1 MRAGLRLMRP
11 LLGAAPQGAGAGTAY
26 VALSFAV
33 SGVLTYVFQSLS
45 ARLLGPAGYGQLA
58 LLWSAT
64 FLTVQVLWIGAS
76 QTLGGNIAERE
87 ARGRDWRPVLSSVR
101 RMQALLLACFLL
113 LVAAAF
119 PALSGGLFGGSP
131 ALTAA
136 FAAAVAAYAPEYF
149 RRGVFG
155 GYRQFS
161 RLGLL
166 HVLESASRAALAA
179 ALLLWGAGV
188 WGPAL
193 AMVLAPLVAVA
204 LVRPASPSPPPLR
217 EPFSLRRALGFASP
231 VLLCTALAQA
241 FMNGGPLLVSLLGG
255 SREQAGLLLAAL
267 ILARAPQ
274 YVLSPAIAGLLP
286 HASRT
291 LAENGPRGL
300 DRFAARAASLVAAA
314 GLAMVAGVWLFGEPA
329 MRLLY
334 GPGFGAGRDVLVP
347 LAALA
352 GLYLLC
358 EVVNQALFAR
368 GLGRRAALG
377 WACGLPVAAACLAL
391 PGAGPVERVARAL
404 AAGVLAAALA
414 QLALYLQARRKDR
427 GR

>member
-1 MRAGLRLMRP
+1 MRAAFRMMRP
-11 LLGAAPQGAGAGTAY
+11 LLGASPQGASAGTAY
-26 VALSFAV
+26 VAISFAA
-33 SGVLTYVFQSLS
+33 SGALTYVFQSLS

-76 QTLGGNIAERE
+76 QTLGSHIAGRE
-87 ARGRDWRPVLSSVR
+87 ARGLDWRPVLASVR
-101 RMQALLLACFLL
+101 RMQALLLGGFLVL
-113 LVAAAF
+113 VVAAHL
-119 PALSGGLFGGSP
+119 ALPGGLFGGDP

-136 FAAAVAAYAPEYF
+136 FAASVAAYAPEYF

-161 RLGLL
+161 RLGAL

-179 ALLLWGAGV
+179 ALLLAGAGV

-193 AMVLAPLVAVA
+193 AMVAAPLLATL
-204 LVRPASPSPPPLR
+204 LVRPASPTPPPLP
-217 EPFSLRRALGFASP
+217 EPFSLHRALAFAAP
-231 VLLCTALAQA
+231 VLACMALAQA
-241 FMNGGPLLVSLLGG
+241 FMNGGPLLVPLLGG

-291 LAENGPRGL
+291 LAENGPGGL
-300 DRFAARAASLVAAA
+300 DRFAARAAALVTAV
-314 GLAMVAGVWLFGEPA
+314 GIAMVAGVWLLGEPA

-334 GPGFGAGRDVLVP
+334 GPGFEAGREILVP
-347 LAALA
+347 LSALA

-358 EVVNQALFAR
+358 EVLNQALFAR

-377 WACGLPVAAACLAL
+377 WLCGIPATVVFAAISGEDPVA
-391 PGAGPVERVARAL
+391 RVAHAL
-404 AAGVLAAALA
+404 TAGVLAAALA
-414 QLALYLQARRKDR
+414 QLALYLDARRR
-427 GR
+427 NRA

>member
-1 MRAGLRLMRP
+1 MRAASRLMRP
-11 LLGAAPQGAGAGTAY
+11 LLGATPQGARAGTAY

-33 SGVLTYVFQSLS
+33 SGVFTYVFQSLS

-76 QTLGGNIAERE
+76 QTLGGHIAERE
-87 ARGRDWRPVLSSVR
+87 ARGRDWRPVLSAVR
-101 RMQALLLACFLL
+101 RMQALLLGCFLL
-113 LVAAAF
+113 LAAAAS
-119 PALSGGLFGGSP
+119 PVLFGGNA

-136 FAAAVAAYAPEYF
+136 YAAAVAAYAPEYH

-166 HVLESASRAALAA
+166 HVTESASRAALAA
-179 ALLLWGAGV
+179 ALLLAGAGV

-193 AMVLAPLVAVA
+193 AMVAAPLIAV
-204 LVRPASPSPPPLR
+204 LVVRPANPSPPPAS

-231 VLLCTALAQA
+231 VLVCMALAQA
-241 FMNGGPLLVSLLGG
+241 FMNGGPLLVPLLGG
-255 SREQAGLLLAAL
+255 SGEQAGLLLAAL

-291 LAENGPRGL
+291 LAEDGPAGL
-300 DRFAARAASLVAAA
+300 DRFAARAAALVAAV
-314 GLAMVAGVWLFGEPA
+314 GLAMVGGVWLAGEPA

-334 GPGFGAGRDVLVP
+334 GPGFGVGREVLVP

-358 EVVNQALFAR
+358 EVLNQALFAR
-368 GLGRRAALG
+368 GLGSRAALG
-377 WACGLPVAAACLAL
+377 WLCGVPAAAASLAVFS
-391 PGAGPVERVARAL
+391 GASPVPRVAHAL
-404 AAGVLAAALA
+404 TAGVLAAALA
-414 QLALYLQARRKDR
+414 QLALYLDARRRDR
-427 GR
+427 KP